1 MSTASVITLPLTT
14 PTPVNAFSHWFQKG
28 LNSIRSSANSVR
40 PPAARPLPANHQ
52 EAEKLR
58 ALARDMMRID
68 AGSAADMFAAADRHE
83 FGYNA
88 RA

>member
-1 MSTASVITLPLTT
+1 MSTASVSTLPLARTH
-14 PTPVNAFSHWFQKG
+14 AFSLWLQKG
-28 LNSIRSSANSVR
+28 LTSLRAASTPKRA
-40 PPAARPLPANHQ
+40 PAARPLLRNRQ

-58 ALARDMMRID
+58 VLARDMMRID

-88 RA
+88 

>member
-1 MSTASVITLPLTT
+1 MSTASVLTLPLNSTN
-14 PTPVNAFSHWFQKG
+14 VFGVWLQKG
-28 LNSIRSSANSVR
+28 LNSLRTSAASAPAQAARPSSANR
-40 PPAARPLPANHQ
+40 Q

-58 ALARDMMRID
+58 TLARDMMRID

-88 RA
+88 

>member
-1 MSTASVITLPLTT
+1 MSTASVITLPLT
-14 PTPVNAFSHWFQKG
+14 PANPFSHWFQKG
-28 LNSIRSSANSVR
+28 LNSIRSSGNPVR
-40 PPAARPLPANHQ
+40 TPSDRPLPANRQ

-83 FGYNA
+83 IGYNA